1 MRDHPSHETDEFGA
15 WSEQPGRRGDARGPR
30 VRSQIGF
37 WLGLALVA
45 GLALLL
51 LGMGIEAAA
60 FETANAGRYS
70 ETGALIGR
78 GR

>member
-1 MRDHPSHETDEFGA
+1 MRDHPPHETDEFGA
-15 WSEQPGRRGDARGPR
+15 WTDQPGRRGDARLPG
-30 VRSQIGF
+30 VRSRIGF

-70 ETGALIGR
+70 ETGALVGW
-78 GR
+78 GH